1 MPLIYSLQKLQ
12 NILLEY
18 HNYRRYNI
26 MATKSKE
33 EILKAIKTLEHR
45 ERYSKNPLEKRQLRS
60 QIGKLQ
66 RELKMYN

>member
-1 MPLIYSLQKLQ
+1 
-12 NILLEY
+12 
-18 HNYRRYNI
+18 

-45 ERYSKNPLEKRQLRS
+45 ERYAKNPLEKRQLRS

-66 RELKMYN
+66 RELKIYN

>member
-1 MPLIYSLQKLQ
+1 MES
-12 NILLEY
+12 
-18 HNYRRYNI
+18 
-26 MATKSKE
+26 KSKE
-33 EILKAIKTLEHR
+33 EILKAIKALEHG